1 MPTDDI
7 ILRTEVSPFP
17 PGFCPANNQELANAI
32 AESIEVF
39 LPNEFAFAIMGPNQ
53 PTVEQRGRIWAK
65 TDASTGVIVGFFTWN
80 LVVGAWTKNH
90 WNGGVVPTYERRIFV
105 GTLTQ
110 LETYDGGEA
119 GTVSQSTGPFWQRDT
134 AFSDLW
140 PLGVGTLIA
149 APLGTLAVFD
159 DATPGVPNAIG
170 VYFIKPT
177 TRLWDRAI

>member
-80 LVVGAWTKNH
+80 VIIGAWAANH
-90 WNGGVVPTYERRIFV
+90 WRGGVVPTYERRIFV

-110 LETYDGGEA
+110 LETYDGGEP
-119 GTVSQSTGPFWQRDT
+119 GTISQSTGAFWVQDT
-134 AFSDLW
+134 AFTDKW
-140 PLGVGTLIA
+140 PIGVGTVAI
-149 APLGTLAVFD
+149 APLTALDVFD
-159 DATPGVPNAIG
+159 DAAPGPPQAIG
-170 VYFIKPT
+170 VFVVKPSG
-177 TRLWDRAI
+177 RIWDRAV